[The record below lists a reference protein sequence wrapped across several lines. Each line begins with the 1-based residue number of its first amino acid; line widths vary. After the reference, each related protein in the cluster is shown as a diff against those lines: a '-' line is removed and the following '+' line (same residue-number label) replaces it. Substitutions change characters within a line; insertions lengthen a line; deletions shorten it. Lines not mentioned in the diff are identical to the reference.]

1 MYTYKKKSEYETGNL
16 EETSWAPGRAIAG
29 KPNTVKVSVG
39 YPRMALGKRARMTV
53 YKKEKHRTGAE

>member
-1 MYTYKKKSEYETGNL
+1 MYAFKKKSEYETGNL

-39 YPRMALGKRARMTV
+39 YPRMALGKRANDSLQEGETQDWC
-53 YKKEKHRTGAE
+53 